1 MLGSETEG
9 RLAGRV
15 AIVTGGS
22 SGIGRAICRLFAAE
36 GASVVIADVTENVV
50 EGGESTRALIVAAG
64 GTAAFVG
71 TDMGVSAEIAALVDS
86 VMHRHGRVDILV
98 NNAATYVGKPLLETT
113 EEEWNRVFAVNVTGV
128 FLLTKAVV
136 TQMLA
141 QEIRAGVRGRI
152 VNISSQHGMV
162 AAPKD
167 IAYGTSKSAIVYITR
182 QVAADYAVEGI
193 ICNAVAPGKIETGKG
208 GRENEQQWND
218 YWRSRTPLPRL
229 GTPEDVAR
237 AALFLASDEAT
248 FITGANLMVDGGWSA
263 S

>member
-1 MLGSETEG
+1 MTESQTG
-9 RLAGRV
+9 RRLDGRIAV
-15 AIVTGGS
+15 VTGGS

-36 GASVVIADVTENVV
+36 GAAVVVADLTEEVIGGGEPTCDVIA
-50 EGGESTRALIVAAG
+50 AAG
-64 GTAAFVG
+64 GTAIFVR
-71 TDMGVSAEIAALVDS
+71 TDLGVSAEIVTLVDS
-86 VMHRHGRVDILV
+86 TMRQFGHIDILV

-113 EEEWNRVFAVNVTGV
+113 EEEWNRVFAVNLTGV

-136 TQMLA
+136 KQMVSQA
-141 QEIRAGVRGRI
+141 MRAGVRGRI

-167 IAYGTSKSAIVYITR
+167 IAYGTSKSAVVYITR
-182 QVAADYAVEGI
+182 QIAADYATDGI

-208 GRENEQQWND
+208 GREDEQQWID

-229 GTPEDVAR
+229 GTPDDVAR